1 MPPPGGLSFWHGR
14 SVTRLVQFGPNGDPS
29 GRLLP
34 PRNDRP
40 PATRLVSPRGI
51 ALKLYLTALF
61 VAQSRS
67 AGELPGNKL
76 PLADPDA
83 PVSWIDLVATTAERH
98 RYVGQREK
106 KLRQVQDAL
115 RRLYNPRVQLV
126 ELPNFH
132 SQPAGKYESF
142 LLMREGG
149 APYGGGDNQ
158 LYTVPAT
165 EAHTMLLSGG
175 LFLNAWIQV
184 LEDSELGF
192 LLMLACIRVGS
203 KPVFASS
210 ETRLLQFS
218 LGRDAYEAHRIL
230 SELGI
235 VKVQADPNRRSEGE
249 KARRY
254 TRSNPPKLHRFELL
268 NDGFGKPAVPT
279 MRHVLQQRHH
289 ETELSVCAD
298 QASTE

>member
-1 MPPPGGLSFWHGR
+1 MILSANPLPRVGAEPTRWGRRLARLAKIEGQVEMAGEGFTRIRRHGNLR
-14 SVTRLVQFGPNGDPS
+14 IRLQFARRDDPAEPNGDLS

-34 PRNDRP
+34 HRNDRP

-83 PVSWIDLVATTAERH
+83 PISWIDLVATTAERH
-98 RYVGQREK
+98 RGRIYSGQREK

-115 RRLYNPRVQLV
+115 RRLSDPGIQLV

-132 SQPAGKYESF
+132 SKPAGKYEGF

-158 LYTVPAT
+158 QP
-165 EAHTMLLSGG
+165 
-175 LFLNAWIQV
+175 Q
-184 LEDSELGF
+184 
-192 LLMLACIRVGS
+192 CR
-203 KPVFASS
+203 
-210 ETRLLQFS
+210 
-218 LGRDAYEAHRIL
+218 
-230 SELGI
+230 
-235 VKVQADPNRRSEGE
+235 RRSP
-249 KARRY
+249 RRC
-254 TRSNPPKLHRFELL
+254 SC
-268 NDGFGKPAVPT
+268 PAAC
-279 MRHVLQQRHH
+279 
-289 ETELSVCAD
+289 S
-298 QASTE
+298 